1 MQILNSKDK
10 GFKKTLNTLLS
21 RSGVAPEGVEDTVR
35 SVIDK
40 VRTGGDT
47 ALAELTKAFD
57 KVSVKGRLRVTE
69 RTINKAFKEISK
81 ADIKLLELS
90 AERIETF
97 HKHQVKESWSYTQD
111 GVRLGQRATPLD
123 RAGIYVP
130 GGKAAYPSSVLM
142 NAVPAKVAGVGE
154 IVMTTPPSPKA
165 DINPYV
171 LASAKV
177 AGVDKV
183 YRLGGAQ
190 AVAAMAYGTKTV
202 PKVDK
207 IVGPGNIYVAT
218 AKRMVFGAV
227 DIDMI
232 AGPSEILVIN
242 DGTGKASWIAA
253 DLLSQAEHDEIAS
266 SILITTS
273 ERMAKAVKREVS
285 AQLKKLKRKDIARA
299 SIDDYGVIIT
309 VKTLAEAARISNA
322 VAPEHLEL
330 FVEEPEKLAKKIK
343 HAGAIF
349 MGRYTPEAVGDYLA
363 GPNHTLPT
371 GGTARFSSPL
381 GVYDFIKFSSIIEFT
396 KESIKKLAA
405 LEVEYL
411 LPGHGEMVTGK
422 KSVDANFKII
432 ETQWFG
438 YLA

>member
-10 GFKKTLNTLLS
+10 FFNKSLNAILS
-21 RSGVAPEGVEDTVR
+21 RSGEAPAGVEDTVR
-35 SVIDK
+35 DVIDK
-40 VRTGGDT
+40 VRANGDK
-47 ALAELTKAFD
+47 ALIEYTETFD
-57 KVSVKGRLRVTE
+57 KVDVKGRIRVKE
-69 RTINKAFKEISK
+69 ADINKAFDGLSK

-97 HKHQVKESWSYTQD
+97 HSHQKKESWSYMED

-123 RAGIYVP
+123 RVGIYVP
-130 GGKAAYPSSVLM
+130 GGKAAYPSTVLM

-154 IVMTTPPSPKA
+154 IIMTTPPSPKT
-165 DINPYV
+165 DMNPYV
-171 LASAKV
+171 LASAKI
-177 AGVDKV
+177 AGVDKI

-190 AVAAMAYGTKTV
+190 AIAAMAYGTKSV
-202 PKVDK
+202 SKADK

-218 AKRMVFGAV
+218 AKRMVFGTV

-232 AGPSEILVIN
+232 AGPSEILVIS

-273 ERMAKAVKREVS
+273 KKMARAVKKELD
-285 AQLKKLKRKDIARA
+285 AQLKKLKRKAIATA
-299 SIDDYGVIIT
+299 SIDNFGIIIV
-309 VKTLAEAARISNA
+309 VKTLGEAARISNRI
-322 VAPEHLEL
+322 APEHLEL
-330 FVEEPEKLAKKIK
+330 FVEEPDKLARKIR

-349 MGRYTPEAVGDYLA
+349 MGRYTPEALGDYLA

-381 GVYDFIKFSSIIEFT
+381 GVYDFIKFSSIIEFSEKSLKT
-396 KESIKKLAA
+396 LGPKARRFATIEG
-405 LEVEYL
+405 LEA
-411 LPGHGEMVTGK
+411 HAR
-422 KSVDANFKII
+422 SVDMRLK
-432 ETQWFG
+432 G
-438 YLA
+438 

>member
-10 GFKKTLNTLLS
+10 FFNKSLNRILS
-21 RSGVAPEGVEDTVR
+21 RSGETPVGVEDTVR
-35 SVIDK
+35 AVIGK
-40 VRTGGDT
+40 VRSSGDR
-47 ALAELTKAFD
+47 ALIEYTEAFD
-57 KVSVKGRLRVTE
+57 RVDVKGRIRVKETE
-69 RTINKAFKEISK
+69 INKALKKLSK
-81 ADIKLLELS
+81 ADIRLLELS
-90 AERIETF
+90 AERIERF
-97 HKHQVKESWSYTQD
+97 HSHQKKGSWSYMED

-123 RAGIYVP
+123 RIGIYVP
-130 GGKAAYPSSVLM
+130 GGKAAYPSTVLM

-154 IVMTTPPSPKA
+154 IIMTTPPSPKK

-171 LASAKV
+171 LASAAV

-190 AVAAMAYGTKTV
+190 AVAAMAYGTKSV

-218 AKRMVFGAV
+218 AKRMVFGRV

-232 AGPSEILVIN
+232 AGPSEILVIS
-242 DGTGKASWIAA
+242 DGTGEAAWIAA

-273 ERMAKAVKREVS
+273 EKMARAVKKEVS
-285 AQLKKLKRKDIARA
+285 TQLEKLKRKAIAEA
-299 SIDDYGVIIT
+299 SIEDYGIIII
-309 VKTLAEAARISNA
+309 VKTLAEAARISNRI
-322 VAPEHLEL
+322 APEHLEL
-330 FVEEPEKLAKKIK
+330 FVEEPDKLAKKIR

-349 MGRYTPEAVGDYLA
+349 MGRYTPEALGDYLA

-381 GVYDFIKFSSIIEFT
+381 GVYDFIKLSSIIEFS
-396 KESIKKLAA
+396 E
-405 LEVEYL
+405 
-411 LPGHGEMVTGK
+411 
-422 KSVDANFKII
+422 KSLKVLGPKARRFATI
-432 ETQWFG
+432 EG
-438 YLA
+438 LGAHARSLDMRLKG